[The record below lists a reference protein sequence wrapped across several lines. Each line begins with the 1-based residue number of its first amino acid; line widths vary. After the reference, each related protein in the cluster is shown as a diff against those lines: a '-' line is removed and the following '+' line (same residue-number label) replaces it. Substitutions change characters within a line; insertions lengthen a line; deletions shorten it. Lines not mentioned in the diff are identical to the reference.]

1 MPKSRFIA
9 WTIWSI
15 ASIFYAY
22 QYVLRVMPN
31 IMLDDLMKQFNMDAA
46 IFGQFSGM
54 YYIGYV
60 GIMLPLGIMLD
71 KYGPKKIMTI
81 CILLTVIGLLPIL
94 LSDHW
99 VFPIIGRFVM
109 GMGSASA
116 ILGAFK
122 IIRMSFSEAHF
133 TRMLSLSVSIGLL
146 GAIYGGGPVA
156 YLCSQLGYKDVV
168 IIFVIMGLILATTT
182 YLLVPDIEKEH
193 THSAISDI
201 KEVLSNS
208 QVIFTCI
215 FAGLMIGPLEGFADV
230 WGTVFLKQIYAFENN
245 ISTTLPSMMYI
256 GMCFG
261 APVLSLLAEKTNY
274 LATIIGAG
282 VIMACSF
289 GALLTGILSFTTIGL
304 LFVIV
309 GVCSAYQ
316 IIAIYKASTYVS
328 DSVAGLTTAITNMI
342 IMFFGYIFHT
352 LIGGTVHHLGGV
364 ENSDALLYG
373 ISIIP
378 IALAIGSIGFIFMIV
393 NEKRKP
399 Q

>member
-1 MPKSRFIA
+1 
-9 WTIWSI
+9 
-15 ASIFYAY
+15 
-22 QYVLRVMPN
+22 
-31 IMLDDLMKQFNMDAA
+31 
-46 IFGQFSGM
+46 
-54 YYIGYV
+54 
-60 GIMLPLGIMLD
+60 
-71 KYGPKKIMTI
+71 
-81 CILLTVIGLLPIL
+81 
-94 LSDHW
+94 
-99 VFPIIGRFVM
+99 
-109 GMGSASA
+109 
-116 ILGAFK
+116 
-122 IIRMSFSEAHF
+122 
-133 TRMLSLSVSIGLL
+133 
-146 GAIYGGGPVA
+146 
-156 YLCSQLGYKDVV
+156 
-168 IIFVIMGLILATTT
+168 
-182 YLLVPDIEKEH
+182 
-193 THSAISDI
+193 
-201 KEVLSNS
+201 
-208 QVIFTCI
+208 
-215 FAGLMIGPLEGFADV
+215 
-230 WGTVFLKQIYAFENN
+230 VFLKQIYAFENN